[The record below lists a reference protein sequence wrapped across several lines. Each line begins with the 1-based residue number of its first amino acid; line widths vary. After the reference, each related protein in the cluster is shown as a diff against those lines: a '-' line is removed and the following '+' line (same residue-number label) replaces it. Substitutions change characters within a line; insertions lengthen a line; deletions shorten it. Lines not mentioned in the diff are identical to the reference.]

1 MTEIIKSGWDCLS
14 NRIKADFVA
23 IQSGEVQLVQDSFS
37 AEGQEVAILSDD
49 DVNQSLPAQ
58 VGKLGICLIGR
69 HDKFIVLFLELF
81 YQLVGDIRADIDGIN
96 HFFESLFLISQTNEF
111 TPFFIVFLSFSE
123 D

>member
-49 DVNQSLPAQ
+49 D
-58 VGKLGICLIGR
+58 
-69 HDKFIVLFLELF
+69 
-81 YQLVGDIRADIDGIN
+81 IN
-96 HFFESLFLISQTNEF
+96 
-111 TPFFIVFLSFSE
+111 
-123 D
+123 